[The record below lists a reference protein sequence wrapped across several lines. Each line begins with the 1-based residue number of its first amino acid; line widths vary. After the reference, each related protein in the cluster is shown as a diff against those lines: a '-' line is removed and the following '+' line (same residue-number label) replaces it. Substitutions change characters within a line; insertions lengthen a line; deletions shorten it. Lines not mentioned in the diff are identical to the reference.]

1 MMAREFSENLLISVV
16 DDDALV
22 GETIGALVE
31 ALGHKAAVFDSAAH
45 FLTSEVVSRTSCLIT
60 DFQMPGLNGLQLQQ
74 ELQSRGYRTP
84 VIVVSGHSEREV
96 EARALSAG
104 AIGFLQKPFEA
115 EALVECLKTAIGS
128 LPC

>member
-1 MMAREFSENLLISVV
+1 MMAREELSENLLISIV

-31 ALGHKAAVFDSAAH
+31 TLGHKAAVFDSAAH
-45 FLTSEVVSRTSCLIT
+45 FLRSEVVSRTSCLIT

-74 ELQSRGYRTP
+74 ELQTRGYRTP
-84 VIVVSGHSEREV
+84 VIVVSGHSEVEV
-96 EARALSAG
+96 RALSAG
-104 AIGFLQKPFEA
+104 AIGFLRKPFDA
-115 EALVECLKTAIGS
+115 HALVECLKTAIGS

>member
-1 MMAREFSENLLISVV
+1 MMAREELSENLLISIV

-31 ALGHKAAVFDSAAH
+31 GLGHKAAVFDSAAH
-45 FLTSEVVSRTSCLIT
+45 FLRSEVVPRTSCLIT

-84 VIVVSGHSEREV
+84 VIVVSGHSEV

-115 EALVECLKTAIGS
+115 DALVECLKTAIGS
-128 LPC
+128 RPC